1 MIRSHIRK
9 SSKSR
14 CKPRNKRKVIEK
26 HAKLRKE
33 RVEQSRRDGN
43 PTV

>member
-9 SSKSR
+9 SSKSK
-14 CKPRNKRKVIEK
+14 CKPRNKKKSANK

-33 RVEQSRRDGN
+33 RIEQSKRDGN
-43 PTV
+43 TDI